1 MGSGYKNFTA
11 GSVLTASDTN
21 NYLMTQSIM
30 YFSSTT
36 ARDTAL
42 PSPVD
47 GMTAYIGS
55 NDANEGLW
63 TYNGTSWQ
71 KGPGWNAP
79 WGVVAATSGGTSSR
93 GYATTTSSS
102 STTTSTTDWSGL
114 TVTFTAIN
122 NRIYRTIVMGNLT
135 SDNASGSDY
144 ARLVIA
150 NSSNTVLASSQAI
163 VQNGVTEGRTVSY
176 VEAGISGSTVRKARV
191 NRALGEGSVSG
202 FGSSTFPASI
212 VVEDIGPSG
221 APV

>member
-1 MGSGYKNFTA
+1 
-11 GSVLTASDTN
+11 VLTASDTN

-79 WGVVAATSGGTSSR
+79 WGVVTATSGGTNGR

-122 NRIYRTIVMGNLT
+122 NRIYRTIVTGNLT

-144 ARLVIA
+144 VRLVIA
-150 NSSNTVLASSQAI
+150 NISNTVLASSQAI

-191 NRALGEGSVSG
+191 ERG
-202 FGSSTFPASI
+202 FGCRQRLGVCQFDVSRFHRR
-212 VVEDIGPSG
+212 
-221 APV
+221 